1 MSEHSGLFTRLLTS
15 PILRSV
21 VSIGKF
27 GSFPANLLLG
37 RPYFHTFEIA
47 DKKNDCDPPRLRLVP
62 TSELNAEVLSE
73 DAPVTETAVAPAEGH
88 DSFDIVAEDGSVLMK
103 NNRLTVDD
111 ANRQTLTM
119 QEIEELKKAGTGSG
133 KEIIEKIMKSHANLD
148 EKTAFSLAKYTLR
161 KTKKYMRRFTLLPM
175 DVSVLAEYIVSE
187 KESSRIMELR
197 EESLGLIGSWANVHY
212 GGSDKLHYSEHG
224 KRVGGGRW
232 LVVDETGGL
241 IVASL
246 AEKMGLLHDQDE
258 DDEADG
264 EAEQTTLQAS
274 ATQPTPQT
282 ATHAAP
288 QPVPQAPASAPTAGD
303 DDVSMQDATAEA
315 PTQQD
320 GAQEKPTTNSSIP
333 EGQEQGATPKQNR
346 QIRKQRAEMA
356 STNTIHLVH
365 ANAQPNVSLLKYFGC
380 DPNNPSPTHPLHNHL
395 KPLSWL
401 QLLEPNSDATYEEP
415 EPVDP
420 KLLESWKS
428 GKRGAYYKKRRR
440 WERCRSIVDEA
451 REGGFDGLIVASA
464 MDPHTILKHTVPLLR
479 GAAHVVVYSP
489 TIEPLTHLMDL
500 YSRDRKA
507 AYISHV
513 AEDASAPPP
522 EHDFPVDP
530 RLLLAP
536 TLQTS
541 RVRNWQVLPGRTHP
555 MMTGRGGA
563 EGYIF
568 TARRVMPV
576 EGKIEARGKYS
587 KKRRLV

>member
-1 MSEHSGLFTRLLTS
+1 M
-15 PILRSV
+15 
-21 VSIGKF
+21 
-27 GSFPANLLLG
+27 
-37 RPYFHTFEIA
+37 
-47 DKKNDCDPPRLRLVP
+47 P

-282 ATHAAP
+282 AAHAAP

-356 STNTIHLVH
+356 STNTIHLLH